1 MSNIVKN
8 SKVDEFIEKQDKW
21 QDEYKKF
28 REIVLKSG
36 LKEEIKWRVPVYT
49 DNGKNILILHGF
61 KEFIA
66 INFVKG
72 SLLKDPNN
80 ILVQQ
85 TENSLEA
92 RQIRV
97 TSVKQIDEIET
108 IIPEYIKEAIL
119 NEREGLKTEK
129 KSVSEYEMPVELEDM
144 LNNDLR
150 FKEAF
155 QALTPGRQKAYILH
169 FSSAKQPNT
178 RISRIEKAMPKIF
191 DGVGPNEYSKK

>member
-8 SKVDEFIEKQDKW
+8 PKVDEFIEKQVQW
-21 QDEYKKF
+21 QDEFKRF
-28 REIVLKSG
+28 REIVLRSG

-66 INFVKG
+66 INFAKG

-97 TSVKQIDEIET
+97 TSVNEIDEIEA
-108 IIPEYIKEAIL
+108 IVPEYIKEAIS

-144 LNNDLR
+144 LNTDSR

-155 QALTPGRQKAYILH
+155 YALTPGRQKAYILH
-169 FSSAKQPNT
+169 FSSAKQPST

-191 DGVGPNEYSKK
+191 DGVGPNEFIKK